1 MDESK
6 APAGP
11 AVAAEQPK
19 KKPRFFYGWDIVAA
33 TFFTHWLGAGV
44 GVPNFGQFFKPM
56 SEELGWSRTQTTWPL
71 AIRNVIAQLT
81 GPIVGPLMDKYGP
94 RYLMTVGA
102 IIVGIGTMLMS
113 QVHSMWQFILYFS
126 VIGAIGNAGLSG
138 IVTNTALAQWFVR
151 MRGRATGIS
160 ATGINFGEVVMTP
173 LAFFLI
179 ESMGWRSAW
188 IVLGLLPW
196 IVVVPTAW
204 IWMRRAPEDMGL
216 RPDGDPPPQDGV
228 ARESARPGRGH
239 IATEEHSWTPKAAFK
254 SPALW
259 LIMVSTT
266 LASISVSGV
275 VTHQIPYMT
284 DKGFSPGIAAFVL
297 STYAACAIPSK
308 LVWGFLSER
317 VHIRYLTAASL
328 LGSAVGLLILIN
340 ADSVWKVFLFGVVY
354 GSTRGAWSVVTS
366 LVWANY
372 FGRHFLGT
380 IRGLSQPFNV
390 LSSVGGP
397 IFAAMVYDETG
408 SYIFAFS
415 IFVGTYV
422 MGATLILLAKPGKPP
437 EAEAQHTP
445 QPAPASAGH

>member
-1 MDESK
+1 MDEANTS
-6 APAGP
+6 AGP

-19 KKPRFFYGWDIVAA
+19 KKPRFFYGWYIVAA

-56 SEELGWSRTQTTWPL
+56 SQDLGWTRTQTTWPL
-71 AIRNVIAQLT
+71 AIRNIISHFT

-102 IIVGIGTMLMS
+102 IIVGIGTVLMS
-113 QVHSMWQFILYFS
+113 QIHSMWQFILFFS

-138 IVTNTALAQWFVR
+138 IVTNTALANWFVR

-160 ATGINFGEVVMTP
+160 ATGINFGEAVMTP
-173 LAFFLI
+173 LAFVLI
-179 ESMGWRSAW
+179 ASIGWRNAW

-196 IVVVPTAW
+196 VVVVPTAW

-216 RPDGDPPPQDGV
+216 RPDGDPPVDAAVKGQIRAGG
-228 ARESARPGRGH
+228 GRA
-239 IATEEHSWTPKAAFK
+239 ATEEHSWTPKAAFK

-284 DKGFSPGIAAFVL
+284 DKGLSAGIAALVL
-297 STYAACAIPSK
+297 TTYALCAIPSK
-308 LVWGFLSER
+308 LAWGFLSER

-328 LGSAVGLLILIN
+328 FGSAIGLLILIK
-340 ADSVWKVFLFGVVY
+340 ADSTWEVLLFGVVY

-380 IRGLSQPFNV
+380 IRGLSQPFNIF
-390 LSSVGGP
+390 SSVGGP

-408 SYIFAFS
+408 SYVFAFS
-415 IFVGTYV
+415 IFVATYV
-422 MGATLILLAKPGKPP
+422 MGGALILLAKPGKPQ
-437 EAEAQHTP
+437 EAEGGHTS
-445 QPAPASAGH
+445 QPVPVSTGH